1 MVAYL
6 EKRIAAEQGLVKSFE
21 EPQRRMFMSVVRVLF
36 CILVLCHYYIKDS
49 VLPGII
55 SGILF
60 STGDY
65 PLYWV
70 TSRVGRSALNVLDG
84 KTSRPKYGIGI
95 LG

>member
-1 MVAYL
+1 MVADLY
-6 EKRIAAEQGLVKSFE
+6 KRIAAEQGMVKSFE
-21 EPQRRMFMSVVRVLF
+21 ESQRRMLWSGSYSVSWYY
-36 CILVLCHYYIKDS
+36 IYHYYIKYS
-49 VLPGII
+49 GLPGII

-60 STGDY
+60 SMRDY
-65 PLYWV
+65 PFYWV